1 MLQLVV
7 KFSFLPRLIFNC
19 GTFSRG
25 LQHVDD
31 VSEQKTKCRPIKT
44 WDIGGVTL
52 SYVLYV
58 NFSLPYVIQFNLFL
72 KFGLVIVLKSK
83 LLQRCFSMNFF
94 SDFKKSIS
102 QTLIDCFYASS
113 SELLWN
119 KICGTAIIV
128 FN

>member
-19 GTFSRG
+19 RTFSRG
-25 LQHVDD
+25 VQHVDD

-52 SYVLYV
+52 SGVLYV
-58 NFSLPYVIQFNLFL
+58 NLPLAYVNQFNFFL
-72 KFGLVIVLKSK
+72 KFRLVIVLKSK
-83 LLQRCFSMNFF
+83 LLQRYFSMNFLPILRNVF
-94 SDFKKSIS
+94 LK
-102 QTLIDCFYASS
+102 TLIDCFYASS

-128 FN
+128 LN